1 MPRFSALACAWG
13 SFVPLF
19 KIFAL
24 AAKADGRDSDD
35 ARLSDGSV
43 LKPLG
48 GQADHRLAESACQP
62 G

>member
-1 MPRFSALACAWG
+1 M
-13 SFVPLF
+13 PLF